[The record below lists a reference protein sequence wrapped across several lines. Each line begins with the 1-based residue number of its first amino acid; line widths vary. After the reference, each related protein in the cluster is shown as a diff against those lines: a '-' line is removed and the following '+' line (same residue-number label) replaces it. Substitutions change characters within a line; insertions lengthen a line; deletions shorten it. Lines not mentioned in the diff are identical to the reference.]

1 MIRASSTERILLL
14 ADVASHGTMTLAADS
29 LGYSVSAIS
38 QQIRKLEAEA
48 GQPLVQ
54 RHSRGISLTD
64 AGEAVVRH
72 AEQLRA
78 RLLSL
83 QYSLDDLAGLRAGT
97 LRMGTFPTAGSSLVP
112 LAISRFQRE
121 HPGVELT
128 VRSQRLDGLLRMLS
142 SRDISISLLWDYEWS
157 RLDIPELELQYLMD
171 DPTDLVVSVSH
182 PLASRESV
190 PMSELLDELWVV
202 RAADHPMIE
211 VLTRGAN
218 TIGFVPTVAYEAND
232 YQEAQAMVAVGVG
245 VALVPRLALTV
256 LRDDVRVIPLSGEA
270 PRRRITLARLKDS
283 RPTAADAAMSEMFKD
298 AARRLQAQPVRRI
311 PRKT

>member
-270 PRRRITLARLKDS
+270 PQRRITLARLKDS
-283 RPTAADAAMSEMFKD
+283 RPTAADAAMAEMFKD